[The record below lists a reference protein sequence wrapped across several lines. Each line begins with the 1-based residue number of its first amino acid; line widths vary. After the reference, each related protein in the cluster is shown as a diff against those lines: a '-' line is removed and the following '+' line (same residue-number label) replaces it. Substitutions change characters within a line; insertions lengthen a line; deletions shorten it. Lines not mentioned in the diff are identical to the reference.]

1 MNEGMF
7 TAEERQ
13 RLLQEI
19 ERLTHENERLSARV
33 EDGNIYKIFFDAHPD
48 VIFKVDLDYII
59 SFVHMPHRSADYIEF
74 ITNKNILDLMP
85 AGFHESV
92 KTAIQA
98 SIQTGRPV
106 VFHSEGELDGE
117 YRYYENFI
125 SPIRKISGEI
135 KEILFYSKNITAQK
149 NIEHMLIRNQHT
161 LKTIFE
167 NSEQFITVIN
177 LDRKIVWFNK
187 KSQEWSPIIF
197 GRQVE
202 FDCEAELF
210 LPEEYRVSFLEHFN
224 QVLAGKSVNYIRNY
238 TVNSKPFYLEL
249 SLNPVYEDGV
259 ITNVSLIGVDITRH
273 KENEAFLQRANSEL
287 THQNEQLNEFSYI
300 ISHNLR
306 GPIATLM
313 GLVDLFENNNAQN
326 QTGDPKQA
334 EQFVYHIK
342 KTLQKLDAVIV
353 DLNFVVTNQDNSVSN
368 YSLIDLKEECDSIS
382 DLLSIQIQSSGAEFV
397 YNFKS
402 VPVIC
407 SVKSYIH
414 NILYNL
420 ISNAIKYKR
429 HSYAPLI
436 YLSSYQINDDTVC
449 IECKDNG
456 IGLDLGRYQ
465 DKLFGFY
472 KRFHHHVEGKGIGLH
487 LVKKQIELLK
497 GKIEVQSAVD
507 QGTTFKIFLP
517 ISKP

>member
-13 RLLQEI
+13 KLLQEI
-19 ERLTHENERLSARV
+19 ERLTLENERLSAQV
-33 EDGNIYKIFFDAHPD
+33 EDAGIYKFFFDTHPD
-48 VIFKVDLDYII
+48 VIFKIDVNYIV
-59 SFVHMPHRSADYIEF
+59 SFVHVPYRTAAYIESVN
-74 ITNKNILDLMP
+74 NKNILDLIP
-85 AGFHESV
+85 DTFHESI
-92 KTAIQA
+92 KTAMHE
-98 SIQTGRPV
+98 SVRTGSPV
-106 VFHSEGELDGE
+106 HYKTEGTFDGE
-117 YRYYENFI
+117 YKYYENFLA
-125 SPIRKISGEI
+125 PIRKPSGEI
-135 KEILFYSKNITAQK
+135 RELLLYSKNVTAQK
-149 NIEHMLIRNQHT
+149 NIERMLIKNQHT

-177 LDRKIVWFNK
+177 LDRKIIWFNK
-187 KSQEWSPIIF
+187 KSQEWSPLIF
-197 GRQVE
+197 GQEIELDR
-202 FDCEAELF
+202 EADLF
-210 LPEEYRVSFLEHFN
+210 LPEAFRESFIEHFN
-224 QVLAGKSVNYIRNY
+224 QVLAGKSVNYIRKY
-238 TVNSKPFYLEL
+238 TLDSKPFYLEL

-273 KENEAFLQRANSEL
+273 KENEAFLKRANSEL
-287 THQNEQLNEFSYI
+287 TQQNEQLNEFSYI

-313 GLVDLFENNNAQN
+313 GLVDLFENNVND
-326 QTGDPKQA
+326 QTGEAKQT
-334 EQFVYHIK
+334 EQFLYHIK

-353 DLNFVVTNQDNSVSN
+353 DLNFVVTNKDESVSN

-397 YNFKS
+397 YNFKTA
-402 VPVIC
+402 PVIC
-407 SVKSYIH
+407 SIKSYIH

-436 YLSSYQINDDTVC
+436 YLSSYQINDDTIC

-456 IGLDLGRYQ
+456 IGLDLERYQ

-497 GKIEVQSAVD
+497 GKIEVQSTVD

-517 ISKP
+517 VNKL